1 MTVKL
6 FRKPVVIVFIGYEGA
21 GKTTHILLT
30 CNKLKEIGIKPYC
43 TYVKTIF
50 LFTNLFTNLFT
61 KFMPH
66 LWRSLW
72 RLAVSIDLLLNSILL
87 PLVWTV
93 RILIIPTFS
102 EKQVILV
109 EEGLYGSLVD
119 YIHAALILNLWSIT
133 YKALKILFVLFR
145 NVRENGIVYVWC
157 DPLIL
162 PLRWIKRKSPLEA
175 PSYIFT
181 QIIIFSIITNT
192 LNNILQI
199 DTTNFDMK
207 HNNEQIIK
215 YIFSLLNSN
224 K

>member
-50 LFTNLFTNLFT
+50 LFTNLFT

-93 RILIIPTFS
+93 RTLIIPTFS
-102 EKQVILV
+102 EKQVVLV

-119 YIHAALILNLWSIT
+119 YIHAALILNLWPIT

-157 DPLIL
+157 DPSIL